1 MAKAAQQQPESVQRV
16 GNQRKV
22 RNFLLQPLLQ
32 LQLAI
37 YTVGLTVVFSAILIA
52 VTYFSFKQ
60 TYELI
65 LDVTN
70 LPQDVADLV
79 NEYVVNSAGW
89 LAGAILLYLVINI
102 LITIFLTHRMIG
114 PTIAFRRH
122 IRALMDGNFSSRIH
136 LRKGDAFVEVAE
148 DLNSLAEQMEKKK
161 G

>member
-1 MAKAAQQQPESVQRV
+1 MTNNASQQPKSVQRA
-16 GNQRKV
+16 GNQRKM
-22 RNFLLQPLLQ
+22 RNFLLKPVLQ
-32 LQLAI
+32 LQLSV
-37 YTVGLTVVFSAILIA
+37 YTLGLTVFFSGMLAA
-52 VTYFSFKQ
+52 VTYMTFRQ

-79 NEYVVNSAGW
+79 NEYIANSAGW
-89 LAGAILLYLVINI
+89 LVGAIILYLVINI
-102 LITIFLTHRMIG
+102 LITIIFTHRLIG

-122 IRALMDGNFSSRIH
+122 VRALIDGNYSSRIN

-148 DLNSLAEQMEKKK
+148 DLNSLAEHLGKKK

>member
-22 RNFLLQPLLQ
+22 KNFLLQPLLQ

-37 YTVGLTVVFSAILIA
+37 YTVSLTIVFSAILIA
-52 VTYFSFKQ
+52 VTYFSFRQ

-79 NEYVVNSAGW
+79 NEYIANSAGW

-122 IRALMDGNFSSRIH
+122 IRALMDGNYSSRIN

-161 G
+161 A